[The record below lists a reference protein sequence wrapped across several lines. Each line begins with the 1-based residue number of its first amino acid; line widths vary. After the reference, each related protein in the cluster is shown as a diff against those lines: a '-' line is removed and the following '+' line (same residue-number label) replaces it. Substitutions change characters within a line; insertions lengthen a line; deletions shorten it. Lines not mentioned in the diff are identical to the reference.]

1 MERWHWC
8 AYRFAHRPSAF
19 YKMEQKIK
27 LLLADDHQL
36 VRKGF
41 LALLEE
47 LDFVEI
53 VGEAAN
59 GKEAISLLR
68 NGAKPNVVLLDY
80 EMPLMNGLEATE
92 EIKRDHFGV
101 KVIML
106 TMLQSKE
113 LVQEAVEKGVS
124 GFLFKNTSLEELSAA
139 IQCVAAGGTYFSSE
153 VALTLLESVPNPDA
167 PRLAQLSEREIEILK
182 LVAKGLSSTEIGQQL
197 FISPRTV
204 DTHRNNIIHKLDVV
218 GIAGLVQF
226 ALRNKLI

>member
-1 MERWHWC
+1 MTI
-8 AYRFAHRPSAF
+8 
-19 YKMEQKIK
+19 KI
-27 LLLADDHQL
+27 LLADDHQL

-41 LALLEE
+41 RALLEE

-59 GKEAISLLR
+59 GKEAVNLLR
-68 NGAKPNVVLLDY
+68 NGAKPNVALLDY
-80 EMPLMNGLEATE
+80 EMPQMNGLEATV
-92 EIKRDHFGV
+92 EIKRDFLGV

-113 LVQEAVEKGVS
+113 LIEEAVAKGVS
-124 GFLFKNTSLEELSAA
+124 GFLFKNTSLEELSEA
-139 IQCVAAGGTYFSSE
+139 IKRVANGDTYFSSE
-153 VALTLLESVPNPDA
+153 VTLTLLKPVHNPDA
-167 PRLAQLSEREIEILK
+167 PLFALLSDREIEILK

-204 DTHRNNIIHKLDVV
+204 DTHRNNIIQKLDVQ

-226 ALRNKLI
+226 AVRNKLV

>member
-1 MERWHWC
+1 
-8 AYRFAHRPSAF
+8 
-19 YKMEQKIK
+19 MEQKIK

-41 LALLEE
+41 RALLEE
-47 LDFVEI
+47 LEFVEI

-59 GKEAISLLR
+59 GKEVISLLR
-68 NGAKPNVVLLDY
+68 SGVRPQVALLDY
-80 EMPLMNGLEATE
+80 EMPVMNGLEATL
-92 EIKRDHFGV
+92 EIRRDYFGV

-124 GFLFKNTSLEELSAA
+124 GFLFKNTSLEELSDA
-139 IQCVAAGGTYFSSE
+139 IRRVAAGDTYFSSE
-153 VALTLLESVPNPDA
+153 VALTLLKSAPNPDS
-167 PRLAQLSEREIEILK
+167 PLLALLSERETEILK
-182 LVAKGLSSTEIGQQL
+182 LVAQGLSSAEIGRQL

-204 DTHRNNIIHKLDVV
+204 DTHRNNIIHKLNVP

-226 ALRNKLI
+226 AVRNKLL

>member
-1 MERWHWC
+1 
-8 AYRFAHRPSAF
+8 
-19 YKMEQKIK
+19 MEQKIN

-41 LALLEE
+41 RALLEE
-47 LDFVEI
+47 LEFVEI

-59 GKEAISLLR
+59 GKEVISLLR
-68 NGAKPNVVLLDY
+68 SGVRPQVALLDY
-80 EMPLMNGLEATE
+80 EMPVMNGLEATL
-92 EIKRDHFGV
+92 EIRRDYFGV

-124 GFLFKNTSLEELSAA
+124 GFLFKNTSLDELSDA
-139 IQCVAAGGTYFSSE
+139 IRRVAAGDTYFSSE
-153 VALTLLESVPNPDA
+153 VALTLLKSAPNPDS
-167 PRLAQLSEREIEILK
+167 PLLALLSERETEILK
-182 LVAKGLSSTEIGQQL
+182 LVAQGLSSAEIGRQL

-204 DTHRNNIIHKLDVV
+204 DTHRNNIIHKLDVP

-226 ALRNKLI
+226 AVRNKLL